1 MVAQDPSG
9 FPQSFQFSNYSNL
22 SASGPDLQRIKELNR
37 TANVDDLQSC
47 LKPLDNQRVRT
58 SEGEDSEG
66 NSSDFRRLDKF
77 TRLIEVRTTNRFLKH
92 DGSVSFSSY
101 PACVL
106 ALVIPRVD
114 IFTSRYSIADKICVA
129 VITDF
134 FVTDDPAGP
143 GVHVCL

>member
-1 MVAQDPSG
+1 MS
-9 FPQSFQFSNYSNL
+9 
-22 SASGPDLQRIKELNR
+22 
-37 TANVDDLQSC
+37 
-47 LKPLDNQRVRT
+47 
-58 SEGEDSEG
+58 GEDSQG

-77 TRLIEVRTTNRFLKH
+77 TRLIEVRATTRFLEY
-92 DGSVSFSSY
+92 DDSVSFSSY

-114 IFTSRYSIADKICVA
+114 VFTSCYSVADKICVA

>member
-58 SEGEDSEG
+58 SEAKTLREIVQILDDWI
-66 NSSDFRRLDKF
+66 NS
-77 TRLIEVRTTNRFLKH
+77 H
-92 DGSVSFSSY
+92 
-101 PACVL
+101 A
-106 ALVIPRVD
+106 
-114 IFTSRYSIADKICVA
+114 
-129 VITDF
+129 
-134 FVTDDPAGP
+134 
-143 GVHVCL
+143 

>member
-1 MVAQDPSG
+1 MS
-9 FPQSFQFSNYSNL
+9 
-22 SASGPDLQRIKELNR
+22 E
-37 TANVDDLQSC
+37 TARQPKSSDIS
-47 LKPLDNQRVRT
+47 
-58 SEGEDSEG
+58 GEDAQG

-77 TRLIEVRTTNRFLKH
+77 TCLIEVRTTNRFLEH
-92 DGSVSFSSY
+92 VGSVLFSSY

-106 ALVIPRVD
+106 ALVIPRVN

-134 FVTDDPAGP
+134 FVTDDPTGP

>member
-1 MVAQDPSG
+1 MNQ
-9 FPQSFQFSNYSNL
+9 
-22 SASGPDLQRIKELNR
+22 
-37 TANVDDLQSC
+37 TANIDDLQSC

-134 FVTDDPAGP
+134 FVTDDPTGP
-143 GVHVCL
+143 RVHVCL